1 MLCKEITYPSP
12 KMLKRMVQE
21 VASKQDLSRTQTLST
36 GGLEQEIRN
45 VLKIEMA
52 PSSHKDSTPSG
63 MRCHAENVKILKS
76 MVRNDH

>member
-36 GGLEQEIRN
+36 GGLEQEI
-45 VLKIEMA
+45 
-52 PSSHKDSTPSG
+52 T
-63 MRCHAENVKILKS
+63 
-76 MVRNDH
+76 